1 MRSKAAFSTFRRK
14 LKDFLLLPFSPA
26 LALLGFKSRRGRQ
39 KPCFVLMEVA
49 AGRACRFELHFRLPE
64 FFRDQVNDII
74 FNLESAGNA

>member
-1 MRSKAAFSTFRRK
+1 MGSRDVFPAFRRK
-14 LKDFLLLPFSPA
+14 LNGFLLLAFSPA